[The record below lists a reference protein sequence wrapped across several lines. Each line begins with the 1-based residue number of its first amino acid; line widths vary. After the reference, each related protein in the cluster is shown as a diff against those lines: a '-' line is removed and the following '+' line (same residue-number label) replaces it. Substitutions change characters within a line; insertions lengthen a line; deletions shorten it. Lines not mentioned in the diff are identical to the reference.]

1 MKIKVSDSVGGTL
14 IVTTET
20 QNTAFDAIACSP
32 KSDGFTY
39 LNGIVGRRIPRSEL
53 DLACQASIDRDEVC
67 ILPSDASKDRRVLI
81 VPNAGASNAMGR
93 QSAARLMADLFRAT
107 QTEGVE
113 AGTLLVTHFGCTR
126 SYPQAHVLG
135 ICDAIIELKRHSFLG
150 LAVLGFDV
158 AHSIRAAFAAILRF
172 AGLSLDPVAEGRG
185 LHRGQP
191 LRDAMAI

>member
-1 MKIKVSDSVGGTL
+1 MVGAEFSSAERSHVKIEVPDSTGGTL
-14 IVTTET
+14 IVTIET

-81 VPNAGASNAMGR
+81 VPNAGASNAIGR
-93 QSAARLMADLFRAT
+93 QNAARLMADLFRAT
-107 QTEGVE
+107 QTEEVQ
-113 AGTLLVTHFGCTR
+113 AATLLVTHFGCMR

-135 ICDAIIELKRHSFLG
+135 TCDAIIELKRHSFLG
-150 LAVLGFDV
+150 LTVLGFDV
-158 AHSIRAAFAAILRF
+158 AHSIRAAF
-172 AGLSLDPVAEGRG
+172 E
-185 LHRGQP
+185 
-191 LRDAMAI
+191 RDVKNALVNENSF